1 MKVIHHTTKSVTFV
15 YRCITLFDSLIMV
28 ICG

>member
-1 MKVIHHTTKSVTFV
+1 MKVIQHTTKSVTFV
-15 YRCITLFDSLIMV
+15 YSFITLFDSLIMV